1 VRLLYYA
8 DARSPIARSWVEYFV
23 GAGHEVH
30 WASSFPAA
38 PIEGLA
44 SFEVV
49 PVAFSAGVAQPT
61 SGRATGGASG
71 LRLRLALR
79 HWLGPLTVGAAADG
93 LRRIIDQVRP
103 DLVHALRIPFEG
115 MVASQA
121 SGGRPL
127 MISTWGNEFTLHAPA
142 SPGMSLLTR
151 RTVAAAA
158 GLHTDCR
165 RDLGLASRWGFPS
178 GRPSIVLPGNGGV
191 RREVFFPAG
200 QEAESLSDR
209 SSVALAGVPASAPIV
224 VNPRGFRAYVRSDTF
239 FRAIPRVLQRKP
251 GVVFV
256 CPAMAGDPQAE
267 RWLRRLGIGSAVR
280 LLPSLEPAEMAAIFR
295 RAQVSVSPSTHD
307 GTPNTLLEAMACGCF
322 PIAGDLESIRE
333 WLVRGE
339 TGLIVDPADDE
350 SLAWAILRALD
361 DDGLRQTAARRNV
374 EVIRQRADY
383 PTCMRQAEAFY
394 PQVVEAGPV
403 L

>member
-8 DARSPIARSWVEYFV
+8 DARSPIARSWVEHFIGV
-23 GAGHEVH
+23 GHEVH
-30 WASSFPAA
+30 WVSSFPSV

-44 SFEVV
+44 SFQVL
-49 PVAFSAGVAQPT
+49 PVAFSGRVSQPQ

-93 LRRIIDQVRP
+93 LHRIIDQIRP

-115 MVASQA
+115 MVAAQA

-127 MISTWGNEFTLHAPA
+127 VISTWGNDFTLHAPS
-142 SPGMSLLTR
+142 SPGMRNLTR
-151 RTVAAAA
+151 RALGAAV
-158 GLHTDCR
+158 GLHSDCR
-165 RDLGLASRWGFPS
+165 RDLALATRWGYPS

-191 RREVFFPAG
+191 RREVFFPPG
-200 QEAESLSDR
+200 EAPENESGRLTD
-209 SSVALAGVPASAPIV
+209 ALAGIPASAPII

-256 CPAMAGDPQAE
+256 CPTMAGDPQAE
-267 RWLRRLGIGSAVR
+267 RWLQRLGVGAAVR
-280 LLPSLEPAEMAAIFR
+280 LLPSLAPAEMAVLFR
-295 RAQVSVSPSTHD
+295 RALVSVSPSTHD

-350 SLAWAILRALD
+350 SLAWAILRVLD
-361 DDGLRQTAARRNV
+361 DDGLRQAAARRNV

-383 PTCMRQAEAFY
+383 PACMQQAEAFY
-394 PQVVEAGPV
+394 HQVAEAGPV